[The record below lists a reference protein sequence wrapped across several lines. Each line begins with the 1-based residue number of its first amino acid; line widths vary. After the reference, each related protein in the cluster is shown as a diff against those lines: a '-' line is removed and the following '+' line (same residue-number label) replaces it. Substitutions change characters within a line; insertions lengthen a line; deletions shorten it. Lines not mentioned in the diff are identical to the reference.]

1 MPEVDKAALQK
12 ILQELLQVV
21 AEIRAFIPSP
31 SNKTD
36 FDARKVPADNQ
47 WLQLPPPKKWKSNEV
62 RLQHSPGSEKEC
74 KLCGEWMSDIVFF
87 PCQHCVIC
95 QHCWTRSYAILGR
108 DGRPSAFA
116 RADSLR
122 CPVDGC
128 TAKIKFANSLWQYKG
143 QVGREDEVKYR
154 QKNEYLGDSNA
165 LV

>member
-1 MPEVDKAALQK
+1 MAMVDKAALQK

-21 AEIRAFIPSP
+21 AEIRAFIPIP

-36 FDARKVPADNQ
+36 PDARKVPADNQ
-47 WLQLPPPKKWKSNEV
+47 WLQLPPAKKWRSNEF
-62 RLQHSPGSEKEC
+62 RLKHPPGSEKKC

-95 QHCWTRSYAILGR
+95 QNCWTKSYTILGR

-122 CPVDGC
+122 CPVDVC
-128 TAKIKFANSLWQYKG
+128 RAKINFANSLWQYKD
-143 QVGREDEVKYR
+143 QVGREDEVKYS
-154 QKNEYLGDSNA
+154 QKNTYLGDSAA